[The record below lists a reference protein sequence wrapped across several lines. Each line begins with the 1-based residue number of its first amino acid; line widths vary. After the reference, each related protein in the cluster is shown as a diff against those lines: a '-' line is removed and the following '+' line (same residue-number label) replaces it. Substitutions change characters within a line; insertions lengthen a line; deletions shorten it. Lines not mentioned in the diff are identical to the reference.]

1 MIATNAN
8 APCLRRLHC
17 RFLKGVGVAAAV
29 TLAGFP
35 AAAKD
40 TIRVLAPASG
50 SGTAFQAL
58 GEAYGKVN
66 PDVQVVVQQFP
77 SGDAYAQALLT
88 QLQAG
93 AGADLIFTNGGW
105 GAPESLQPLAK
116 AQRLGD
122 LAKASFAKDF
132 SDKVVPE
139 FWADGKLYGLPL
151 ALLNVGLIYNAKEL
165 SAIGASAPQTFDD
178 LVALC
183 GLAQQKGKSALTI
196 SGASPFYFLETVAVS
211 AVYNKDPQW
220 NGKRTEGK
228 VNFAES
234 AGWKDAF
241 ERVKKMID
249 SKCFVPGIAATTS
262 PQAFAQLA
270 SGQALMAVGPTTF
283 MGAVV
288 AMNPTLD
295 LRMRPFPA
303 KSADDTVAIGFY
315 NDALSLNSQS
325 KNSAASIA
333 FLEWLSKP
341 EQQATYAKIAGGTTP
356 SDAAAHKFG
365 GALSEMAPYFAADRD
380 RQIPHHTWQ
389 QPQLRA
395 ALIASGNAFFAG
407 QKTGEQVLKDL
418 DLAGG

>member
-8 APCLRRLHC
+8 SLSLRRLRR
-17 RFLKGVGVAAAV
+17 RFLKGLGVAAAV
-29 TLAGFP
+29 TLAAFP

-66 PDVQVVVQQFP
+66 PDIQVVVQQFP

-165 SAIGASAPQTFDD
+165 SALGAAAPQTFDD
-178 LVALC
+178 LIALC
-183 GLAQQKGKSALTI
+183 DLAQKKGKSALTI

-211 AVYNKDPQW
+211 TVYNKDPQW
-220 NGKRTEGK
+220 NEKRTEGK

-241 ERVKKMID
+241 DRIKKMID
-249 SKCFVPGIAATTS
+249 AKCFVPGIAATTS

-303 KSADDTVAIGFY
+303 KSADETVAIGFY
-315 NDALSLNSQS
+315 NDALSLNAQS
-325 KNSAASIA
+325 KNAAASTA

-356 SDAAAHKFG
+356 SDAAAHKFE
-365 GALSEMAPYFAADRD
+365 GALAEMTPYFAADRD

-395 ALIASGNAFFAG
+395 ALIASGNALFAG

-418 DLAGG
+418 DLAGR